1 MPLTTYTKSIGELQ
15 VETLKAILTEEG
27 FEFSDKPYAYY
38 SAKKGKVNVTAYEK
52 GPKVLVQG
60 AETEDFVRF
69 TLEPKVLG
77 TAELGYEEVNNPEW
91 FEPHF
96 GVDESGKGDVLGPL
110 VIAGAYTNKDLSHTL
125 LEIGAMD
132 SKAIKSRKKIADLS
146 QKIKALPGLQYDI
159 IVLKP
164 ETYNTL
170 YAKFNN
176 LNRLLA
182 WGHATVYENLKAKQ
196 PDCSV
201 GLSDQFANAKVL
213 DYALGQ
219 KNIDLKLKQRTKA
232 ESDPAVAAASIIA
245 RDAFVS
251 WMENASDEWG
261 INFPLGA
268 GAPVNNFIKNF
279 PEPEQMHLV
288 GKIHFKNF
296 KESL

>member
-1 MPLTTYTKSIGELQ
+1 MALTSYTKPLGELEVQ
-15 VETLKAILTEEG
+15 TLKAVLTEEG
-27 FEFSDKPYAYY
+27 FEFSEKPYAFY
-38 SAKKGKVNVTAYEK
+38 SAKKGKVNVTAYQK

-60 AETEDFVRF
+60 SGTEDFVRF

-110 VIAGAYTNKDLSHTL
+110 VIAGAYTNKNLSHAL
-125 LEIGAMD
+125 LDIGAMD

-146 QKIKALPGLQYDI
+146 EKIKALPGLKYDV

-164 ETYNTL
+164 ETYNNL
-170 YAKFNN
+170 YSKFNN

-182 WGHATVYENLKAKQ
+182 WGHATVYQNLKVKQ
-196 PDCSV
+196 PDCV
-201 GLSDQFANAKVL
+201 IGLSDQFANEKVL

-219 KNIDLKLKQRTKA
+219 KNIDLKLIQRTKA

-245 RDAFVS
+245 RDAFVT
-251 WMENASDEWG
+251 WMEDASEEWG
-261 INFPLGA
+261 INLPLGA
-268 GAPVNNFIKNF
+268 GAQVNQFITDF
-279 PEPEQMHLV
+279 PKQDQMHLV
-288 GKIHFKNF
+288 GKMHFKNF
-296 KESL
+296 S

>member
-1 MPLTTYTKSIGELQ
+1 MALTSYTKPLTDLQ
-15 VETLKAILTEEG
+15 VHTLRQILEAEHYD
-27 FEFSDKPYAYY
+27 FSDKPYAIF

-60 AETEDFVRF
+60 AGTEDFIRF
-69 TLEPKVLG
+69 TLEPQVLG
-77 TAELGYEEVNNPEW
+77 VAELGYEEQNNPEW

-110 VIAGAYTNKDLSHTL
+110 VIAGAYTDPDLTKTL
-125 LEIGAMD
+125 LDMGAMD

-146 QKIKALPGLQYDI
+146 QKIQQLDGLVYDI

-164 ETYNTL
+164 ETYNRL

-182 WGHATVYENLKAKQ
+182 WGHATVYENLKQKQ
-196 PDCSV
+196 PSCSV

-213 DYALGQ
+213 EYAVGQ
-219 KNIDLKLKQRTKA
+219 KKIDLQLLQRTKA
-232 ESDPAVAAASIIA
+232 ESDPAVAAASILA

-251 WMENASDEWG
+251 WMEDAGREWG
-261 INFPLGA
+261 MPVPLGA
-268 GAPVNNFIKNF
+268 GPAVNQFIAQF
-279 PEPEQMHLV
+279 PEKDQLPLI
-288 GKIHFKNF
+288 GKMHFKNF
-296 KESL
+296 A

>member
-1 MPLTTYTKSIGELQ
+1 MALTSYTKALGELDVQ
-15 VETLKAILTEEG
+15 TLKSVLEEEG
-27 FEFSDKPYAYY
+27 FEFVTKPYSHY
-38 SAKKGKVNVTAYEK
+38 SAKKGKVNVTVYQK

-60 AETEDFVRF
+60 TGTEDFVRF
-69 TLEPKVLG
+69 TLEPKILG
-77 TAELGYEEVNNPEW
+77 TAELGYEELNNPDW

-110 VIAGAYTNKDLSHTL
+110 VIAGAYTDKDLAQTL
-125 LEIGAMD
+125 LDMGAMD
-132 SKAIKSRKKIADLS
+132 SKAIKSRKKIAELS
-146 QKIKALPGLQYDI
+146 KKIKALDGLKYDC

-164 ETYNTL
+164 ETYNQL

-182 WGHATVYENLKAKQ
+182 WGHATVYENLKQKQ
-196 PDCSV
+196 PDCMV

-219 KNIDLKLKQRTKA
+219 KKIDLKLKQRTKA

-251 WMENASDEWG
+251 WMEEASEEWG
-261 INFPLGA
+261 MKVPLGA
-268 GAPVNNFIKNF
+268 SKQVNEFIRDF
-279 PEPEQMHLV
+279 PEPERMNLI
-288 GKIHFKNF
+288 GKLHFKNF
-296 KESL
+296 S